1 LVYNCKFTIIFS
13 NCHHFLSFFWII
25 LLKLAGF
32 KYRQSPKSST
42 AARPKDQ
49 EAHSSNAQKAK
60 KTQQHA
66 LKGQKP
72 TAERPKN
79 QEAHSSNAQKAKKT
93 QQHALKGQKLLAQGN
108 ALGIRQ
114 SAMRPVRAKA
124 LKHT

>member
-32 KYRQSPKSST
+32 KYGRRLNSPTAASPKGQEDPAAHPKGQEDP
-42 AARPKDQ
+42 AARPEGPK
-49 EAHSSNAQKAK
+49 AHSSN
-60 KTQQHA
+60 
-66 LKGQKP
+66 
-72 TAERPKN
+72 
-79 QEAHSSNAQKAKKT
+79 
-93 QQHALKGQKLLAQGN
+93 ALKGQKLLAQGN

-124 LKHT
+124 LKYT